1 MAQLRRPAKLIADT
15 ILIAGGF
22 IEKLE
27 SSDFRFLISQ
37 SHLPFSL
44 SATDAALPQSGAPT
58 SCRPVADPIRP
69 RPVRQLALLPRPQ
82 LVGNRGAPRPI
93 PAPISKG
100 LVPPRIADVKVL
112 VRRMALLSAG
122 PAGARMTLPPMASRF
137 HAGFTEISHTVA
149 SQRSARQRLEAGATS
164 YARY

>member
-69 RPVRQLALLPRPQ
+69 TP
-82 LVGNRGAPRPI
+82 GAPFRFAPGRCANSLSCPDHNSSGIAVRPGRFRLQ
-93 PAPISKG
+93 SRKG
-100 LVPPRIADVKVL
+100 LYLLESPTLRFWCAAWPSSPPDQPVP
-112 VRRMALLSAG
+112 
-122 PAGARMTLPPMASRF
+122 
-137 HAGFTEISHTVA
+137 E
-149 SQRSARQRLEAGATS
+149 
-164 YARY
+164 